1 MAPPDPPGSSPPNI
15 DPQDLGEL
23 PESPSP
29 EPELPTT
36 MPLPRFPPGSQF
48 AFDLATNP
56 ISSDELAAPFSQLNS
71 ASAARQS
78 RIPNGLKRG
87 PCSSDTDTDKE
98 HQNHGNQHQYQNQAS
113 NEAKLLIRE
122 ARSLL
127 LKAINITP
135 SHDQQSRLLDLV
147 EIFREYTEFGRIR
160 HTSTLLAS
168 QVANLE
174 NATKRIEIQS
184 RTQQATQAKLATL
197 ATQANTSSGKPTW
210 AKIATQEP
218 PHSQTDKDWT
228 IVSHTKSKNQGGN
241 GTSTLTSSG
250 SARGTNTTSARDT
263 SLYSTR
269 DAKNTALSR
278 KCTFLLAHIEQAT
291 SFSAI
296 SVRNLLNTAFRS
308 KGIKGLVISMVS
320 LSSKG
325 NIIVNTTPEFNSD
338 FLVSNIDIIKG
349 VLPLVKSI
357 QKGEPWYKVIIH
369 GIPIREF
376 DTPEGMD
383 LVLEEIKTFNKGLE
397 PIGQPYWATSKEKRD
412 SGLQRAGSVVVAFPT
427 EIQANR
433 AIKNRLLIAGISAKV
448 VKYHTIS
455 STAQCTRC
463 AGYGHLDSICK
474 REPKCLLC
482 GESHVTE
489 NHFCSICKKKGKKC
503 PHVITK
509 CSNCLSTTHSANSKL
524 CEVYLAIK
532 ATTIPTI
539 TINE

>member
-29 EPELPTT
+29 QPERPTT
-36 MPLPRFPPGSQF
+36 TPLPRFPPGSQF

-87 PCSSDTDTDKE
+87 PSSSDIDTDIDKE

-210 AKIATQEP
+210 EA
-218 PHSQTDKDWT
+218 
-228 IVSHTKSKNQGGN
+228 SK
-241 GTSTLTSSG
+241 
-250 SARGTNTTSARDT
+250 
-263 SLYSTR
+263 
-269 DAKNTALSR
+269 
-278 KCTFLLAHIEQAT
+278 
-291 SFSAI
+291 
-296 SVRNLLNTAFRS
+296 V
-308 KGIKGLVISMVS
+308 LV
-320 LSSKG
+320 
-325 NIIVNTTPEFNSD
+325 
-338 FLVSNIDIIKG
+338 
-349 VLPLVKSI
+349 
-357 QKGEPWYKVIIH
+357 W
-369 GIPIREF
+369 R
-376 DTPEGMD
+376 
-383 LVLEEIKTFNKGLE
+383 
-397 PIGQPYWATSKEKRD
+397 
-412 SGLQRAGSVVVAFPT
+412 
-427 EIQANR
+427 
-433 AIKNRLLIAGISAKV
+433 
-448 VKYHTIS
+448 
-455 STAQCTRC
+455 
-463 AGYGHLDSICK
+463 
-474 REPKCLLC
+474 
-482 GESHVTE
+482 
-489 NHFCSICKKKGKKC
+489 
-503 PHVITK
+503 
-509 CSNCLSTTHSANSKL
+509 
-524 CEVYLAIK
+524 
-532 ATTIPTI
+532 
-539 TINE
+539 

>member
-1 MAPPDPPGSSPPNI
+1 MAPPDPPGSSPPYS
-15 DPQDLGEL
+15 DPQELGEL
-23 PESPSP
+23 PEGPS
-29 EPELPTT
+29 EQLELPTSS
-36 MPLPRFPPGSQF
+36 PLARFSQTAQF
-48 AFDLATNP
+48 AFDLTANP
-56 ISSDELAAPFSQLNS
+56 ISSDELAAPFSQPNS
-71 ASAARQS
+71 ASAARLS
-78 RIPNGLKRG
+78 RIQNGLKRG
-87 PCSSDTDTDKE
+87 PSSSNIDSDIDKE
-98 HQNHGNQHQYQNQAS
+98 HQNHGNHHQYQNQAS
-113 NEAKLLIRE
+113 NEAKLLIRQ
-122 ARSLL
+122 ARSLIV
-127 LKAINITP
+127 KAISITP

-174 NATKRIEIQS
+174 NATKRIEL
-184 RTQQATQAKLATL
+184 QAKTQAKT
-197 ATQANTSSGKPTW
+197 TSAKPTW
-210 AKIATQEP
+210 AKIASQEP
-218 PHSQTDKDWT
+218 PQSEKDWT

-241 GTSTLTSSG
+241 KGPST
-250 SARGTNTTSARDT
+250 RDT
-263 SLYSTR
+263 SGNSARATSKPGARATSGSSTRDTSSNSTR
-269 DAKNTALSR
+269 DAKSMALSR
-278 KCTFLLAHIEQAT
+278 KSTFLLAHIEQAS

-308 KGIKGLVISMVS
+308 KGIKGLVISTVS

-338 FLVSNIDIIKG
+338 FLVQNEAIIKG
-349 VLPLVKSI
+349 VLPSVKKI

-427 EIQANR
+427 ENQANR

-455 STAQCTRC
+455 STVQCTKC

-474 REPKCLLC
+474 RESKCLLC
-482 GESHVTE
+482 GEGHVTE

-509 CSNCLSTTHSANSKL
+509 CSNCLSTAHSASSKL

-532 ATTIPTI
+532 QATTPTI